1 MLFNYQSS
9 CIAHQAT
16 CLFYQMSKCLSTT
29 FLFFLISYFQTAY
42 ESVLFRVVPADS
54 LYIISPLPLSVNN
67 FFTIIS
73 YLMNLFFTTLFY
85 NNQLFIMSNVKR
97 LIFFHFEKKISLMLY
112 DSVLFCNCSEPSK
125 ISKNRYK
132 MLAFLKL
139 FLKFYLA
146 DTPHRRNA

>member
-9 CIAHQAT
+9 CIAHQGT

-73 YLMNLFFTTLFY
+73 YLMNHFLQYSLIYYVKCQKTDFLSLLMENKRKSASCCTTLYYFVTVQ
-85 NNQLFIMSNVKR
+85 NQAKFQKTGIKCL
-97 LIFFHFEKKISLMLY
+97 HF
-112 DSVLFCNCSEPSK
+112 
-125 ISKNRYK
+125 
-132 MLAFLKL
+132 
-139 FLKFYLA
+139 
-146 DTPHRRNA
+146 

>member
-9 CIAHQAT
+9 CVAHQAT

-29 FLFFLISYFQTAY
+29 FLIFLISYFQTAY
-42 ESVLFRVVPADS
+42 ESVLFRVVPADN

-97 LIFFHFEKKISLMLY
+97 LIIFHFEKE
-112 DSVLFCNCSEPSK
+112 NQ
-125 ISKNRYK
+125 
-132 MLAFLKL
+132 
-139 FLKFYLA
+139 
-146 DTPHRRNA
+146 PHAVQLCIILI

>member
-16 CLFYQMSKCLSTT
+16 CIFYQMSKCLSTT
-29 FLFFLISYFQTAY
+29 FLIFLISYFQTAY
-42 ESVLFRVVPADS
+42 ESVLFRVILADS

-73 YLMNLFFTTLFY
+73 YLMNLFFTIISYLLCQMSKDWFSFTL
-85 NNQLFIMSNVKR
+85 K
-97 LIFFHFEKKISLMLY
+97 KKISLMLY

>member
-1 MLFNYQSS
+1 MFLKILFRNFRDCFVVQLSKFVA
-9 CIAHQAT
+9 AHQAT
-16 CLFYQMSKCLSTT
+16 YLVYQIPKYLSIT
-29 FLFFLISYFQTAY
+29 FLLFLISYFQTTY

-97 LIFFHFEKKISLMLY
+97 LIFFHFEKE
-112 DSVLFCNCSEPSK
+112 NQ
-125 ISKNRYK
+125 
-132 MLAFLKL
+132 
-139 FLKFYLA
+139 
-146 DTPHRRNA
+146 PHAVRLCIIL

>member
-73 YLMNLFFTTLFY
+73 YLMNLL
-85 NNQLFIMSNVKR
+85 
-97 LIFFHFEKKISLMLY
+97 KISTFFSTKIQYRYFAQNRCVFFVEFVSFLFPIISSFFC
-112 DSVLFCNCSEPSK
+112 DSILIRPPGSCRPSE
-125 ISKNRYK
+125 I
-132 MLAFLKL
+132 L
-139 FLKFYLA
+139 
-146 DTPHRRNA
+146 